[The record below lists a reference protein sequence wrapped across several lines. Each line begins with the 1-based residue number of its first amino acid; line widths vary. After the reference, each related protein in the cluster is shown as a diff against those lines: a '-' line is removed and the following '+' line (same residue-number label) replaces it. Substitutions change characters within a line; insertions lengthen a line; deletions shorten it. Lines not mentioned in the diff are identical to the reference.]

1 MENERTKK
9 NFRFM
14 IVCMSMFICVLL
26 LTGIILT
33 FMLKSKQNELKN
45 TNLHNYQQE
54 QEYKELKDKEDYKNS
69 NQYAD
74 DYYQYTQ
81 GYGNQGDI
89 ILDVN
94 K

>member
-1 MENERTKK
+1 
-9 NFRFM
+9 
-14 IVCMSMFICVLL
+14 MFISMSIVLCFLL

-33 FMLKSKQNELKN
+33 FVLKTKQSNLNSQN
-45 TNLHNYQQE
+45 TENIQLE
-54 QEYKELKDKEDYKNS
+54 QEYKNLKEQNDYKNS

-74 DYYQYTQ
+74 DYFQYEQ

-89 ILDVN
+89 IIEV